1 MFPFLKAEII
11 VFKFMAEAK
20 EWAELAEF
28 MLSSML
34 FAKKSSSSAE
44 KECDSQEDLRIYR
57 GLLKKSVSNK
67 SHTE

>member
-1 MFPFLKAEII
+1 
-11 VFKFMAEAK
+11 MAEAK

-57 GLLKKSVSNK
+57 GLLKRSVSNK
-67 SHTE
+67 SHT